1 MTVIYEHDGVTVI
14 LGDAREKLTTM
25 IPDESVQCVV
35 TSPPYYGLRDYGVDG
50 QIGLEPSLDEFL
62 DALLDVFAE
71 VHRVLR
77 PDGTLWLNMGD
88 SYVSSG
94 SGSRNDKRWP
104 KQSRNTGSTH
114 ATRKLTSSPLAPKNL
129 MGVPWRLAFALQDA
143 GWILRQEIIWSKP
156 NPMPE
161 SVRDRCTKSH
171 EHLFLLTKSPK
182 YYFDAAVIAEP
193 VAESTIARLSQPG
206 LAQQDRSFRVP
217 GKSNGAMKAVPP
229 RFGGTKY
236 GDDDTEFT
244 RTKSGREYEIAP
256 LRNRRSVWTISP
268 EPTSDAHFATFPEAL
283 VEPCI
288 LAGSR
293 PGDAVLD
300 PFTGSGT
307 TLHVAY
313 RLERRAVGIELNP
326 DYLPLIT
333 KPLCQQVLRLEVTE

>member
-171 EHLFLLTKSPK
+171 EHLFLLTKSPR
-182 YYFDAAVIAEP
+182 YYYDADAIREP
-193 VAESTIARLSQPG
+193 ARHQDPEILATNAQARQQARIVAKKAYRT
-206 LAQQDRSFRVP
+206 QDSYR
-217 GKSNGAMKAVPP
+217 GAM
-229 RFGGTKY
+229 
-236 GDDDTEFT
+236 
-244 RTKSGREYEIAP
+244 SGEREKGRGKDQNSESMFSMREEG
-256 LRNRRSVWTISP
+256 RNKRSVWTISP

-283 VEPCI
+283 VEPCV

-293 PGDAVLD
+293 PGDLVLD
-300 PFTGSGT
+300 PFAGSGT

-313 RLERRAVGIELNP
+313 RLERRAIGIELNP